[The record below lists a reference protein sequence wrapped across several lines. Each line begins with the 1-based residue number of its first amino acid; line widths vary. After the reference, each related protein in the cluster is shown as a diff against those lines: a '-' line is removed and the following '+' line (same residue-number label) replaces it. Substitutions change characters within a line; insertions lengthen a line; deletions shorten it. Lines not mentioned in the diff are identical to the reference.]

1 MRLKNLFQTSVPEF
15 SHSRY
20 RAVVLTSLADAAVMR
35 SVEPP
40 ATETVGKL
48 KKLKNRGMKNHS
60 GRTKNAL
67 QINCGPRFF
76 KEIFPTE
83 FSHSLYRAAVLTS
96 LADAAVMRSV
106 EPPATETV

>member
-1 MRLKNLFQTSVPEF
+1 V
-15 SHSRY
+15 Y
-20 RAVVLTSLADAAVMR
+20 RA
-35 SVEPP
+35 VEPP

-60 GRTKNAL
+60 RRSENAL

-83 FSHSLYRAAVLTS
+83 FSHSLYRAVVLTS
-96 LADAAVMRSV
+96 LVLRVVMRIV
-106 EPPATETV
+106 DPLATPWVGGVFTQPCNLHTA